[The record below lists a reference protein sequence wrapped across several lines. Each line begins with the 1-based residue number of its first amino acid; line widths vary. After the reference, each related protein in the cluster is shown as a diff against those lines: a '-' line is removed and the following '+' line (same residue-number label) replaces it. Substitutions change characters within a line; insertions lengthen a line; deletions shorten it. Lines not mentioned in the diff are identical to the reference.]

1 MKRTFQI
8 VILLVIFFGAVS
20 MPAGFAQKETK
31 ETEAL
36 LTGYLRPSIF
46 AITMVMVHDVVDP
59 PAASRYY
66 SYIMLTAYDLVAQ
79 HDPAIVPPGA
89 FIQHYPATRI
99 AAGGGADGHSSE
111 GLGGS
116 DTVYDYRIA
125 AAYSILETGRQM
137 LPSGYMLE
145 DEEKKFVQRLQDQ
158 HIPQSLIDRSVA
170 VARAATAK
178 VIGWSRSDG
187 YNRLSALLRYSPLK
201 NDSSWYPTPPAYMEA
216 VQPHWRTIRPMIID
230 SSDQF
235 MPPRL
240 TPFSMD
246 KNSDFYRL
254 VMEVYT
260 ISKDTGAQSLYE
272 RTIAGFWDC
281 NPFAV
286 TTSGHMAIGLKKISP
301 GGHWMDIAGNAAL
314 VAHIDFDHTI
324 EVETLVAATLMDAFI
339 ACWEAKYKTNRIR
352 PETYIDRYIDPLW
365 RPYLQTPPFPEYSSG
380 HSVVSTASAEVL
392 TYLLGERLDYT
403 DNAEELFD
411 IQPRTF
417 HSFREA
423 AAEAAISRLYGGIHY
438 RDGVTSGQTQG
449 KNLGDY
455 IVEQL
460 RKAGVRPL
468 R

>member
-8 VILLVIFFGAVS
+8 VILLVIFFGTVS

-66 SYIMLTAYDLVAQ
+66 SYMMLTAYDLVAQ

-99 AAGGGADGHSSE
+99 VAGGGADGHSSE

-324 EVETLVAATLMDAFI
+324 EVETLVATTLMDAFI
-339 ACWEAKYKTNRIR
+339 A
-352 PETYIDRYIDPLW
+352 
-365 RPYLQTPPFPEYSSG
+365 
-380 HSVVSTASAEVL
+380 
-392 TYLLGERLDYT
+392 
-403 DNAEELFD
+403 
-411 IQPRTF
+411 
-417 HSFREA
+417 
-423 AAEAAISRLYGGIHY
+423 
-438 RDGVTSGQTQG
+438 
-449 KNLGDY
+449 
-455 IVEQL
+455 
-460 RKAGVRPL
+460 
-468 R
+468 

>member
-1 MKRTFQI
+1 MKSTFQI
-8 VILLVIFFGAVS
+8 IILLVIFFGTVS
-20 MPAGFAQKETK
+20 LPAGLAQKETK

-36 LTGYLRPSIF
+36 LTGNMRPSIF
-46 AITMVMVHDVVDP
+46 AITMVMVHDVVNP

-66 SYIMLTAYDLVAQ
+66 AYIMLGAYDLVSQ
-79 HDPAIVPPGA
+79 HDPAIVPPAA
-89 FIQHYPATRI
+89 FIRHYPATPI
-99 AAGGGADGHSSE
+99 VSGGVDGHSSE
-111 GLGGS
+111 GLGGA
-116 DTVYDYRIA
+116 DTAYDYRIA

-137 LPSGYMLE
+137 LPSGFMLE

-158 HIPQSLIDRSVA
+158 HIPQPLIDRSLA

-187 YNRLSALLRYSPLK
+187 YSRLSALLRYSPLK
-201 NDSSWYPTPPAYMEA
+201 NDSSWYPTPPAYIEA
-216 VQPHWRTIRPMIID
+216 VEPHWRTIRPMVID

-246 KNSDFYRL
+246 KNSEFYRL

-286 TTSGHMAIGLKKISP
+286 ATSGHMAIGLKKISP

-314 VAHIDFDHTI
+314 VAHVNFDHTI

-352 PETYIDRYIDPLW
+352 PETYIDRYIDPRW
-365 RPYLQTPPFPEYSSG
+365 QPYLQTPPFPEYSSG
-380 HSVVSTASAEVL
+380 HSVISTASAEVL

-411 IQPRTF
+411 IEPRTF
-417 HSFREA
+417 HSFRAA

-438 RDGVTSGQTQG
+438 RDGVTSGQAQG
-449 KNLGDY
+449 KALGEY
-455 IVEQL
+455 IVEQM
-460 RKAGVRPL
+460 RKAGIRPVR
-468 R
+468 

>member
-1 MKRTFQI
+1 MKSTFHI
-8 VILLVIFFGAVS
+8 IILLVIFFGTIS

-46 AITMVMVHDVVDP
+46 AITMVMVHDVVNP

-66 SYIMLTAYDLVAQ
+66 AYIMLGAYDLVSQ
-79 HDPAIVPPGA
+79 HDPAIVPPAA
-89 FIQHYPATRI
+89 FIRHYPANPI
-99 AAGGGADGHSSE
+99 VAGGVGGHVSGGSGGAD
-111 GLGGS
+111 
-116 DTVYDYRIA
+116 TAYDYRIA

-137 LPSGYMLE
+137 LPSGFMLE

-158 HIPQSLIDRSVA
+158 HIPQPLIERSVA
-170 VARAATAK
+170 VGRAATAK
-178 VIGWSRSDG
+178 VIGWSRGDG
-187 YNRLSALLRYSPLK
+187 YGRLSALLRYSPLK
-201 NDSSWYPTPPAYMEA
+201 NDSSWYPTPPAYIEA
-216 VQPHWRTIRPMIID
+216 VEPHWRTIRPMVID

-240 TPFSMD
+240 TPFSKD

-260 ISKDTGAQSLYE
+260 ISRDTGAQSLYE

-380 HSVVSTASAEVL
+380 HSVISTASAEVL

-438 RDGVTSGQTQG
+438 RDGVTSGQAQG
-449 KNLGDY
+449 KDLGDY
-455 IVEQL
+455 IVEQI
-460 RKAGVRPL
+460 RKAGIRPL